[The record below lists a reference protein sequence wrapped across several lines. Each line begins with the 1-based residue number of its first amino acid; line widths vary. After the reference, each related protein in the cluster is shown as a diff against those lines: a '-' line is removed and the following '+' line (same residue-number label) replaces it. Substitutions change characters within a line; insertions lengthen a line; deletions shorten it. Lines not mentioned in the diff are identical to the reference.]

1 MRIEESVRE
10 LLLAGSATIV
20 ATRDRG
26 LRPALTRGWGV
37 QVSADGERLTLCV
50 GTPPGSS
57 VRANLDD
64 NGEIAV
70 TCSRPTS
77 YRTVQVKGT
86 AAVVG
91 APTAD
96 QLDAVQTQV
105 AAFSAE
111 VVQLGLPADTGA
123 MLLDEDL
130 IAVVVE
136 PREVFDQTPGPGAGA
151 RL

>member
-1 MRIEESVRE
+1 MRIGESVRE

-20 ATRDRG
+20 ATRDDE

-37 QVSADGERLTLCV
+37 AVGEDGARLTLCV

-57 VRANLDD
+57 VRANLEA

-70 TCSRPTS
+70 TCSRPTT

-86 AAVVG
+86 ATILG
-91 APTAD
+91 APTD
-96 QLDAVQTQV
+96 EQLQAVRAQV

-111 VVQLGLPADTGA
+111 VEQLGLPADSGA
-123 MLLDEDL
+123 LLLDADL
-130 IAVVVE
+130 TAIAVQ
-136 PREVFDQTPGPGAGA
+136 PQAVFDQTPGPGAGA
-151 RL
+151 RV

>member
-1 MRIEESVRE
+1 MRIEAAVRE

-20 ATRDRG
+20 ATRDRR

-37 QVSADGERLTLCV
+37 QVSADGEQMTLCV
-50 GTPPGSS
+50 GTPPGSA
-57 VRANLDD
+57 VRANLES

-86 AAVVG
+86 AAIAG
-91 APTAD
+91 APSAD
-96 QLDAVQTQV
+96 QLAAVEAQV

-111 VVQLGLPADTGA
+111 VVQLGLPAQTGA
-123 MLLDEDL
+123 LLLDEDL
-130 IAVVVE
+130 MAVVVE
-136 PREVFDQTPGPGAGA
+136 PREVYDQTPGPGAGA

>member
-20 ATRDRG
+20 ATRDHD
-26 LRPALTRGWGV
+26 LRPALTRGWGLA
-37 QVSADGERLTLCV
+37 VSLDGETVTLCV
-50 GTPPGSS
+50 GTPPTSA
-57 VRANLDD
+57 VLTNLEA

-70 TCSRPTS
+70 TCSRPTT

-86 AAVVG
+86 AAFLG
-91 APTAD
+91 PPTD
-96 QLDAVQTQV
+96 EQLDAVEAQV

-111 VVQLGLPADTGA
+111 VAQLGLPADSGA
-123 MLLDEDL
+123 LLVDAEL
-130 IAVVVE
+130 TAVTVTA
-136 PREVFDQTPGPGAGA
+136 REVFDQTPGPGAGG